1 MKKKHFY
8 SGRIRTLSIAL
19 SILTL
24 GLISTGFIGTP
35 IKEIPEQLTKGIKS
49 MSIQGGI
56 ATAFLAPL
64 ALVQK
69 LKDGGNWDKLDENQ
83 QKFMTSLE
91 KEINDAFEKQSKG
104 LLTEEQVKKKYDEW
118 IKEHG
123 KGLSDEQLQ
132 QFKDM
137 AQSVKDQATLIQQL
151 KDNGIGGEVK
161 VGAITKALKDNADKI
176 KSFKA
181 NKSGKLTIEVKA
193 GGADQAATDIATHT
207 IGTRVPGIGQIPVRK
222 PFMRDLFPVV
232 NCNTEF
238 IRYMD
243 QESVVRDAKNVAS
256 AAVSTHTTKLTWKER
271 NIQITAVRDLIDI
284 PIDMLDDYDFVEGEL
299 RNLID
304 SSVALKIDNGLLKGT
319 GVNPELHSVNE
330 VASEFDHAN
339 AIGVWTG
346 KVDDPNFF
354 DLAIAMTSQII
365 ALGQD
370 GSYMPNTILVNTI
383 DKYRSMLIK
392 DDNGQYLL
400 PPFVVR
406 SNNKEYTVDG
416 MVVRSNPNVDTNTMF
431 VFDSTKGTLYQR
443 KGIVIEMSFENA
455 TNFET
460 EVVTLKGYERLNL
473 LIRNLN
479 ANAFMKCTDV
489 TAALAAISK
498 P

>member
-8 SGRIRTLSIAL
+8 HGRIRALSIAL
-19 SILTL
+19 CIMIV
-24 GLISTGFIGTP
+24 GLFTVGKLNAQQDKLQTYQHS
-35 IKEIPEQLTKGIKS
+35 LVAD
-49 MSIQGGI
+49 I
-56 ATAFLAPL
+56 ATGAGASFALIAPV
-64 ALVQK
+64 AMVQK
-69 LKDGGNWDKLDENQ
+69 LKTEGKWEKLDDGTKAFLQTME
-83 QKFMTSLE
+83 T
-91 KEINDAFEKQSKG
+91 EINNSLKDG
-104 LLTEEQVKKKYDEW
+104 MTETEIKAKYDEW
-118 IKEHG
+118 IKTHG
-123 KGLSDEQLQ
+123 QGLTAEQMK
-132 QFKDM
+132 QFTDM
-137 AQSVKDQATLIQQL
+137 AQAVKDQAVLIQQM
-151 KDNGIGGEVK
+151 KDNGILGGVK
-161 VGAITKALKDNADKI
+161 VGAISKALEENKDKI
-176 KSFKA
+176 KAFRASKH
-181 NKSGKLTIEVKA
+181 GKLTIEVKT

-207 IGTRVPGIGQIPVRK
+207 IGTRAPGIGQLPVRV

-243 QESVVRDAKNVAS
+243 QETVVRDAKNVAS

-271 NIQITAVRDLIDI
+271 NIQITNVRDLIDI

-304 SSVALKIDNGLLKGT
+304 SSVSLKIDNGLLKGT

-330 VASEFDHAN
+330 FASEFNHAN
-339 AIGVWTG
+339 AVGVWTG

-383 DKYRSMLIK
+383 DKYRNMLIK

-406 SNNKEYTVDG
+406 SNNKEYAVDG
-416 MVVRSNPNVDTNTMF
+416 MVVRSNPNVDANTMF
-431 VFDSTKGTLYQR
+431 VFDSTKGTIYQR
-443 KGIVIEMSFENA
+443 KGIVIEMSYENA
-455 TNFET
+455 TNFEV

-479 ANAFMKCTDV
+479 ANAFMKCSDV
-489 TAALAAISK
+489 TQALADIAR

>member
-8 SGRIRTLSIAL
+8 HGRIRALSIAIC
-19 SILTL
+19 ILMA
-24 GLISTGFIGTP
+24 GLI
-35 IKEIPEQLTKGIKS
+35 GI
-49 MSIQGGI
+49 GI
-56 ATAFLAPL
+56 ADAQKTQGSYQHSLAADITTGAGVSF
-64 ALVQK
+64 ALIAPVAIVNK
-69 LKDGGNWDKLDENQ
+69 LKTDGKWDKLDDGTKAFLTE
-83 QKFMTSLE
+83 FET
-91 KEINDAFEKQSKG
+91 EINKSLKEG
-104 LLTEEQVKKKYDEW
+104 MTEAEIKAKYDEW
-118 IKEHG
+118 IKAHG
-123 KGLSDEQLQ
+123 KGLSDEQMT
-132 QFKDM
+132 QFTDM
-137 AQSVKDQATLIQQL
+137 AKALKDQAVLIQQM
-151 KDNGIGGEVK
+151 KDNGILGGVK
-161 VGAITKALKDNADKI
+161 VGAISKALEENKDKI
-176 KSFKA
+176 KAFR
-181 NKSGKLTIEVKA
+181 NKTGPGTLKIEVKA

-207 IGTRVPGIGQIPVRK
+207 IGTRVPGIGQLPVRQ

-243 QESVVRDAKNVAS
+243 QETVVRDAKNVAS

-271 NIQITAVRDLIDI
+271 NIQVTAVRDLIDI
-284 PIDMLDDYDFVEGEL
+284 PIDMLEDYDFVEGEL

-304 SSVALKIDNGLLKGT
+304 TSVALKIDNGLLKGT

-330 VASEFDHAN
+330 VASEFNHAN
-339 AIGVWTG
+339 AVGVWTG

-370 GSYMPNTILVNTI
+370 GSFMPNTILVNTI
-383 DKYRSMLIK
+383 DKYRNMLIK

-416 MVVRSNPNVDTNTMF
+416 MVVRSNPNVDANTMY
-431 VFDSTKGTLYQR
+431 VFDSTKGVIYQR
-443 KGIVIEMSFENA
+443 KGIVIEMSYENA
-455 TNFET
+455 SNFET

-473 LIRNLN
+473 LIRNVN
-479 ANAFMKCTDV
+479 VNAFMKCSDV
-489 TAALAAISK
+489 DAALAAISK